1 MVRSLRIAVFI
12 FALPLVAGAQ
22 TFVPGDVIVGA
33 FSSLPPFS
41 KTILIYNPDGT
52 PKQTF
57 TTDTRLFR
65 DLFVRDSLLF
75 AAANETILR
84 FNAAGSEL
92 TPFAMNLDFPN
103 RLSPGAGA
111 IFLFASTSFSGVIQG
126 FDANG
131 STRFTYT
138 PLSFEDAIEGL
149 DLSIDQCTLLVGV
162 GDRLATLD
170 TCSNRDTPHPFGIT
184 LPSTI
189 STLRIR
195 ADGTLLVAYQEG
207 IQLLSPSGAFLRF
220 YSLPAN
226 FQPTGGLALNPDG
239 SSFWVAASGHLLKID
254 LTTGATLIGP
264 INTHL
269 AISSITVVGEPRA
282 ALAAPPV
289 PLLSTPTFALLGIA
303 LAGLAMLRLV
313 RA

>member
-1 MVRSLRIAVFI
+1 MIRSLAIAVFVLL
-12 FALPLVAGAQ
+12 LPLVLGAQ

-33 FSSLPPFS
+33 FSTLPPFAKS
-41 KTILIYNPDGT
+41 ILIYNPDGT

-57 TTDTRLFR
+57 TTDSRTFR

-75 AAANETILR
+75 VAANETILR

-92 TPFAMNLDFPN
+92 APFATNFDYPN
-103 RLSPGAGA
+103 RLAPGAGA
-111 IFLFASTSFSGVIQG
+111 TFLFASNAFSGGIQG

-138 PLSFEDAIEGL
+138 PLSSQGAIEGL

-170 TCSNRDTPHPFGIT
+170 TCSTGDTPHPFGVT

-195 ADGTLLVAYQEG
+195 ADGTVLVAYQAG
-207 IQLLSPSGAFLRF
+207 IQLLSPTGSFLRS
-220 YSLPAN
+220 YSLPPN

-239 SSFWVAASGHLLKID
+239 SSFWVAASGQLLKID
-254 LTTGATLIGP
+254 IATGATLVGP

-269 AISSITVVGEPRA
+269 AVSSITVVGEPRA

-289 PLLSTPTFALLGIA
+289 PLLSPLTLALLGIA
-303 LAGLAMLRLV
+303 LAALATLRL